1 MAHRQELRKSILDI
15 YKRCEQAIELD
26 KETVTG
32 RIVLLSQR
40 IQQED
45 GLAAV
50 ELAILAL
57 MLQDTYITPKT
68 V

>member
-1 MAHRQELRKSILDI
+1 MANNKHLRKSVLDI
-15 YKRCEQAIELD
+15 YKRCEEAMELD

-40 IQQED
+40 IQKED

-50 ELAILAL
+50 ELALLAL
-57 MLQDTYITPKT
+57 MLQDSFPKQT
-68 V
+68 VV